1 MPEHKHINLRQVG
14 AVTVVGFRDDKLVE
28 QGLVSD
34 VREELSQLV
43 ETEKPKNLLLSFAGV
58 RLMSSTALAAVLS
71 LTRRMKAHDG
81 KLKLCEMAPMVYE
94 IFAITELN
102 KLFDI
107 RDDETAGLR
116 AFAE

>member
-1 MPEHKHINLRQVG
+1 MPECNHIHLRQVG

-28 QGLVSD
+28 QGLVAD
-34 VREELSQLV
+34 VREELGQLA
-43 ETEKPKNLLLSFAGV
+43 ETERPANLLLSFSGV

-71 LTRRMKAHDG
+71 LIRRMKAYDG
-81 KLKLCEMAPMVYE
+81 KLKLCDMAPMVYE

-107 RDDETAGLR
+107 HADEAAGLR
-116 AFAE
+116 AFGE